1 MPQNSKWRRNT
12 RTVPQN
18 GNAKW
23 YIQETRKEV
32 QYMEM
37 KNWTSGVMECFYK
50 IKPFDE
56 EEEHIG
62 DTERECLEN
71 RDKGEWLWELQLE
84 ATKRQV
90 ESESQDEL
98 CREQVVTVEA
108 ETIQTNFGTVE
119 EEMNDVEDSVG
130 EIKGHLSK
138 ESQANVE

>member
-1 MPQNSKWRRNT
+1 
-12 RTVPQN
+12 
-18 GNAKW
+18 
-23 YIQETRKEV
+23 
-32 QYMEM
+32 M
-37 KNWTSGVMECFYK
+37 KNWTSGVMECLYK

-90 ESESQDEL
+90 EVESQDEL

-130 EIKGHLSK
+130 ETKGHLS
-138 ESQANVE
+138 EERQANVE

>member
-71 RDKGEWLWELQLE
+71 VASIGSNQKASRSWISGRTL
-84 ATKRQV
+84 
-90 ESESQDEL
+90 
-98 CREQVVTVEA
+98 
-108 ETIQTNFGTVE
+108 
-119 EEMNDVEDSVG
+119 
-130 EIKGHLSK
+130 
-138 ESQANVE
+138 

>member
-90 ESESQDEL
+90 EVESQGEL

-108 ETIQTNFGTVE
+108 ETIQTNVGTAE